1 MNDDRVPGT
10 TARSTR
16 IVLASVAGLGLLGAL
31 AACSSSTAEAETPAA
46 TSDSSTTAPE
56 ASNSPSTDTGAGS
69 SAGTDSSSGAYA
81 DGEYTAEGSYRSP
94 GGTESIGVTL
104 TVEDDVVTAVKVS
117 PEATSGNAKEY
128 QTRFASGISGEV
140 VGKELATLSVDK
152 VAGSS
157 LTGQGFN
164 DAVEEIRGDAAA

>member
-1 MNDDRVPGT
+1 MIDDRVPGT
-10 TARSTR
+10 TTRTTR
-16 IVLASVAGLGLLGAL
+16 IALVSVAGLGLLGAL
-31 AACSSSTAEAETPAA
+31 AGCSSSTAEAETPAA
-46 TSDSSTTAPE
+46 TSDSSTAAPE
-56 ASNSPSTDTGAGS
+56 ASSTPSADSGAGS
-69 SAGTDSSSGAYA
+69 TGTDSSSGTYA
-81 DGEYTAEGSYRSP
+81 DGEYSAEGSYRSP

-104 TVEDDVVTAVKVS
+104 TVQDDVVTAVTVT

-140 VGKELATLSVDK
+140 VGKELSSLSVDK

-164 DAVEEIRGDAAA
+164 DAVEAIRGDAAA